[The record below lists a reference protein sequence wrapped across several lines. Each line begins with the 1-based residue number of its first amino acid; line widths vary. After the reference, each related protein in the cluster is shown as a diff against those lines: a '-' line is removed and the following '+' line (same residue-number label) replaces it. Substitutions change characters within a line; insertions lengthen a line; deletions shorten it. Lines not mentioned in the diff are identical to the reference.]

1 MKPVLMRLLRGL
13 PVLAL
18 LSAAWPAVAAQQP
31 VRVEPLSAGS
41 VFSVLFG
48 LVVVVGLLLATAW
61 LLRRFQGMQQGAPS
75 QIQAVAQLQLGLKE
89 RVLLIRIDQENVL
102 IGCTPQGIRALHAWQ
117 GPLPQGLA
125 SAPAQPAFAMP
136 AAGAFVE
143 QLKRLM
149 AERKS

>member
-1 MKPVLMRLLRGL
+1 MKTADIVSRIRSLTLLPLLL
-13 PVLAL
+13 PL
-18 LSAAWPAVAAQQP
+18 AAQAAEP
-31 VRVEPLSAGS
+31 VQVAPLSIGS

-48 LVVVVGLLLATAW
+48 LVVVVSLLLGTAW
-61 LLRRFQGMQQGAPS
+61 LLRRLQGMQQAAPGM
-75 QIQAVAQLQLGLKE
+75 IQPVAQMQLGLKE

-125 SAPAQPAFAMP
+125 TGPAPMV
-136 AAGAFVE
+136 AAPFVE
-143 QLKRLM
+143 HLKRLL